1 MRMVHVPKRV
11 GEAHLMFALIKNV
24 HLVGVVNGVYVDI
37 KNAWDGQ
44 L

>member
-1 MRMVHVPKRV
+1 
-11 GEAHLMFALIKNV
+11 MFVLIKNV
-24 HLVGVVNGVYVDI
+24 HLVGIMNGVYVDI